1 MGGERLMPCYFKDD
15 VRLRSTMIN
24 GVQYITVSFF
34 DGDKLLFDKIGDLII
49 QSFHAMKGD
58 EVPNEKI
65 LENSVAMEKD

>member
-1 MGGERLMPCYFKDD
+1 MPCYFRDD

-24 GVQYITVSFF
+24 GIQYITVSFF

-58 EVPNEKI
+58 EVPNENISK
-65 LENSVAMEKD
+65 NSVAMEKD